1 MNPRRERRPAT
12 PRPGATP
19 DDPMHV
25 DHLLGEVGLFAN
37 LGPREL
43 ALLSSVAVRK
53 SYQRDEFILRE
64 TDPGHAF
71 YMIVSGRV
79 KICLYSGDGQETILS
94 FLSKGDFFGE
104 MALFLESTRTANV
117 IALESTVVFQIHR
130 EQFYAL
136 LQHHINITKN
146 IIQTLCLRLRQAN
159 FSINSLAHLDV
170 SGRLARFLIDQAGAA
185 GTRKNDWVVIARLT
199 HQEIAGRIATSRET
213 VSRLLKQL
221 EGSGCILC
229 RRDGLY
235 IHTRFLT

>member
-1 MNPRRERRPAT
+1 MAGNA
-12 PRPGATP
+12 
-19 DDPMHV
+19 
-25 DHLLGEVGLFAN
+25 HLLAN
-37 LGPREL
+37 RRQDRFDIGSERLLQREFGGDDVASRLGFSQL
-43 ALLSSVAVRK
+43 
-53 SYQRDEFILRE
+53 
-64 TDPGHAF
+64 
-71 YMIVSGRV
+71 
-79 KICLYSGDGQETILS
+79 
-94 FLSKGDFFGE
+94 
-104 MALFLESTRTANV
+104 
-117 IALESTVVFQIHR
+117 FQIHR